1 MMREAL
7 LVMLAGCTSDRE
19 CGFGDA
25 PAAGIVAKGDGVTL
39 TYGAMTVSANNDC
52 PFRSPQQEGDIISVS
67 VFGAQVDD
75 PTLLFT
81 ICVERPDQLSGGL
94 ALGVEQPPD
103 HAPVHLIDIAGS
115 ANGCTFKIDRTV
127 PATGKASASGVCGN
141 GDDPA
146 GFALVF
152 DGGVTLQ
159 RTCGATVDSV
169 AFTLSG
175 TIAVAHQ

>member
-1 MMREAL
+1 MAFAL
-7 LVMLAGCTSDRE
+7 ASASCVGGCGDDDCGPGSAPDSGLVATG
-19 CGFGDA
+19 G
-25 PAAGIVAKGDGVTL
+25 GVTL
-39 TYGAMTVSANNDC
+39 TYGAMTAGANNDC
-52 PFRSPQQEGDIISVS
+52 PFRSPQEGDVISVT
-67 VFGAQVDD
+67 VGGEQVDD
-75 PTLLFT
+75 PTKFFT

-103 HAPVHLIDIAGS
+103 HAPVHLIDISGA

-152 DGGVTLQ
+152 DGGVNLQ